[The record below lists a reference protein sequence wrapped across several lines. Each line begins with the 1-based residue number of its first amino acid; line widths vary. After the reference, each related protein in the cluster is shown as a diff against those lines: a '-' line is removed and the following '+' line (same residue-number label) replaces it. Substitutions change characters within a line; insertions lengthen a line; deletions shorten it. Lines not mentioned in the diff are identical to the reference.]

1 MVDSVPSFTAK
12 SRLDFR
18 RWLARNH
25 EKEKK
30 VAIVLNKRHTG
41 VPAPSH
47 RELMEEAICFGWIDT
62 TVKRLDEDQFIRYF
76 TKRSSKS
83 KWSDNTLGYA
93 KQLIKRGKMTPV
105 GLKFYREGLSR
116 PTHDHGIPKNPDM
129 PAELRGELEKNKVA
143 SANFEMFSPSAKR
156 TFYMWILRAKREE
169 TRAKRIGAVVETA
182 REKRKAGVRRKDG

>member
-1 MVDSVPSFTAK
+1 MADSIPSFTAK

-25 EKEKK
+25 SRESK

-41 VPAPSH
+41 IPAPSH

-62 TVKRLDEDQFIRYF
+62 TIKRLDEKQFIRHF
-76 TKRSSKS
+76 SRRNPKS

-93 KQLIKRGKMTPV
+93 RQLIREGKMTPI

-116 PTHDHGIPKNPDM
+116 PTHDHGIPKNPSM
-129 PAELRGELEKNKVA
+129 PDALRKELGKDKIARG
-143 SANFEMFSPSAKR
+143 NFDAFPPSARK
-156 TFYMWILRAKREE
+156 TFYRWILRGKREE
-169 TRAKRIGAVVETA
+169 TRAKRIKTVVEMA
-182 REKRKAGVRRKDG
+182 HEKRKMGVRQKDE